1 MHRPKSASGLSSM
14 TEALGQDILRRIA
27 ETAGVAMSDK
37 ADFKGALA
45 LLQARF
51 GEDDE
56 LLTKTCDL
64 LLSVR
69 GGQG

>member
-1 MHRPKSASGLSSM
+1 MR
-14 TEALGQDILRRIA
+14 EAQDQDILRRIT
-27 ETAGVAMSDK
+27 ETAGVAMPDK
-37 ADFKGALA
+37 ADLKDALA

-56 LLTKTCDL
+56 LLTKACAL
-64 LLSVR
+64 LLSAR

>member
-1 MHRPKSASGLSSM
+1 MHRSESACALSSPG
-14 TEALGQDILRRIA
+14 EARDQDIVRRIA
-27 ETAGVAMSDK
+27 DAAGVAMPDK
-37 ADFKGALA
+37 ADSKDALA

-56 LLTKTCDL
+56 LLTKACDL

>member
-1 MHRPKSASGLSSM
+1 MHRSESASGLSSM
-14 TEALGQDILRRIA
+14 SEAQDQDILRRIA
-27 ETAGVAMSDK
+27 ETACVAMPDK
-37 ADFKGALA
+37 ADFKDALT

-64 LLSVR
+64 LLSLR

>member
-1 MHRPKSASGLSSM
+1 MHRSESASGLPSKG
-14 TEALGQDILRRIA
+14 EAQELDILRRIA

-37 ADFKGALA
+37 ADFKDALA